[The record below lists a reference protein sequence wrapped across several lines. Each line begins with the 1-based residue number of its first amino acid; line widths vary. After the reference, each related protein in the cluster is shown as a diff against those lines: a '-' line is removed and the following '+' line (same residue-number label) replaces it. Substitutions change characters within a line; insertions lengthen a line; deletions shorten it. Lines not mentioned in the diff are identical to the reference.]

1 MGSSVTSN
9 KNQVETAWQL
19 DFATIDATYRSYMD
33 DYLRL
38 KGFDSDRFLVPLP
51 SADEMYFK
59 ALLPNYEGDHGIA
72 AFKFV
77 ESTMRLHDAYRQIV
91 DQVFGGYD
99 KLNTVLDFAS
109 GYGRLTRALIQ
120 KLPAERIHVADI
132 YAQAIAWQI
141 DTLGVKGVV
150 SVPDPA
156 QLDHHGR
163 HDIVFVGSLFS
174 HLPAGLFHRWLA
186 RLYELVAPGGVLAF
200 SVHDETFLPAGEA
213 MDDSGLRYFRTSES
227 GSLDHDIYGM
237 SYVTEAFVGEA
248 ISRLAPGDGPSW
260 RRFHKGLYEN
270 QDLYVV
276 GGAGRDLS
284 TLNVASSPMGG
295 FETMTLLTSGDLDC
309 AGWVQERSPGRQI
322 SAVTAYVGGQRW
334 GQAQIGG
341 ERPDVATHFPY
352 AANLARDWR
361 LRLPRSAGEPGVVIR
376 LDFESDSGLVTH
388 AYGTIP
394 TNPAITYS
402 GWSRRGLRG

>member
-1 MGSSVTSN
+1 VTAN
-9 KNQVETAWQL
+9 MNQVELGSRL

-33 DYLRL
+33 DYLTL
-38 KGFDSDRFLVPLP
+38 KGFDPSRFLIPLP

-99 KLNTVLDFAS
+99 QLNTVLDFAS
-109 GYGRLTRALIQ
+109 GYGRLTRALVQ

-132 YAQAIAWQI
+132 YDQAIAWQVEMF
-141 DTLGVKGVV
+141 GVNGVV

-186 RLYELVAPGGVLAF
+186 RLYDLVAPGGVLAF
-200 SVHDETFLPAGEA
+200 SVHDETFLPKDET
-213 MDDSGLRYFRTSES
+213 MDGSGLRYFRTSES

-276 GGAGRDLS
+276 GGPGRNVSSLD
-284 TLNVASSPMGG
+284 VASSPMGG
-295 FETMTLLTSGDLDC
+295 FEAMTLLTNGDLHC
-309 AGWVQERSPGRQI
+309 AGWVQERSFGRRI
-322 SAVTAYVGGQRW
+322 EAVRVHIDGHPW
-334 GQAQIGG
+334 GEAQMGG
-341 ERPDVATHFPY
+341 ERPDVAAHFPH
-352 AANLARDWR
+352 AANPARDWS
-361 LRLPRSAGEPGVVIR
+361 LRLPRSAGAPGAVIR
-376 LDFESDSGLVTH
+376 LDFESDTGLVTH
-388 AYGTIP
+388 AYGVFP

-402 GWSRRGLRG
+402 GWSRRSLQA

>member
-1 MGSSVTSN
+1 MS
-9 KNQVETAWQL
+9 KVEAASQL
-19 DFATIDATYRSYMD
+19 DFATIDATYRGYLD
-33 DYLRL
+33 DYLAL
-38 KGFDSDRFLVPLP
+38 KGFDPARFLVPLP

-59 ALLPNYEGDHGIA
+59 ALLPNYEGDNGIA

-77 ESTMRLHDAYRQIV
+77 ESIMRLHDAYRQIV

-99 KLNTVLDFAS
+99 QLNTVLDFAS
-109 GYGRLTRALIQ
+109 GYGRLTRALVQ

-132 YAQAIAWQI
+132 YGQAITWQVEAF
-141 DTLGVKGVV
+141 GVRGVV

-156 QLDHHGR
+156 RFDHHGR

-174 HLPAGLFHRWLA
+174 HLPNGLFHRWLA

-200 SVHDETFLPAGEA
+200 SVHDETYLPDGEA
-213 MDDSGLRYFRTSES
+213 MDGGGLRFFRTSES
-227 GSLDHDIYGM
+227 GSLDPDIYGM

-248 ISRLAPGDGPSW
+248 ISRLSPAGGPSW

-276 GGAGRDLS
+276 GGPGRDVSSLD
-284 TLNVASSPMGG
+284 VASSPMGG
-295 FETMTLLTSGDLDC
+295 FETMTLLTNGDLDC
-309 AGWVQERSPGRQI
+309 AGWVQERSPGRRI
-322 SAVTAYVGGQRW
+322 KAVTAHIDGRRW
-334 GQAQIGG
+334 GEARLGG
-341 ERPDVATHFPY
+341 ERPDVAAHFPH

-361 LRLPRSAGEPGVVIR
+361 LRLPRSAGAPGAVIR

-388 AYGTIP
+388 AYGTVP
-394 TNPAITYS
+394 TDPAITYS

>member
-1 MGSSVTSN
+1 MTAN
-9 KNQVETAWQL
+9 INPVETTSQL
-19 DFATIDATYRSYMD
+19 DFATIDATYRGYLD
-33 DYLRL
+33 DYLTR
-38 KGFDSDRFLVPLP
+38 KGFDPAGFLIPLP
-51 SADEMYFK
+51 VADEMYFK

-72 AFKFV
+72 SFKFV

-109 GYGRLTRALIQ
+109 GYGRLTRALVQ

-132 YAQAIAWQI
+132 YGKAIAWQVE
-141 DTLGVKGVV
+141 TFGVNGVV

-156 QLDHHGR
+156 QLDHHGQ

-174 HLPAGLFHRWLA
+174 HLPTGLFHRWLA
-186 RLYELVAPGGVLAF
+186 RLYALVAPGGVLAF
-200 SVHDETFLPAGEA
+200 SVHDETFLPDGEA
-213 MDDSGLRYFRTSES
+213 MDESGLRYFRTSES

-248 ISRLAPGDGPSW
+248 ISRLSPDGGPSW

-276 GGAGRDLS
+276 GGPGRDVSGLD
-284 TLNVASSPMGG
+284 VASSPMGG
-295 FETMTLLTSGDLDC
+295 FETMTLLTNGDLDC

-322 SAVTAYVGGQRW
+322 AAVKVHVDGERW
-334 GQAQIGG
+334 GQAQLGG
-341 ERPDVATHFPY
+341 ERRDVAAHFPH
-352 AANLARDWR
+352 AANLARDWS
-361 LRLPRSAGEPGVVIR
+361 LRLPRSAGAPGAVIR

-388 AYGTIP
+388 AYGVIP